1 MGRSKDGS
9 RGATATSAR
18 AEGARGASR
27 AAGTTLNGKAS
38 HLEGRLNAAHASPT
52 ALAHA
57 SPYSAVGQIA
67 AYKEAMKDYLAGNE
81 ESLEAAANAL
91 AGVAN
96 KGISA
101 QTVTDLNAVL
111 GLSAVTDDVASQIAD
126 TAKAAQANNA
136 GSLSK
141 NSR

>member
-1 MGRSKDGS
+1 M
-9 RGATATSAR
+9 
-18 AEGARGASR
+18 
-27 AAGTTLNGKAS
+27 NGKTA
-38 HLEGRLNAAHASPT
+38 HLEGRLNAAHASAT

-57 SPYSAVGQIA
+57 SPTSAVGQIA
-67 AYKEAMKDYLAGNE
+67 AYKEAMKDYLSGDE
-81 ESLEAAANAL
+81 QGLEAAANAL

-96 KGISA
+96 KGITA

-111 GLSAVTDDVASQIAD
+111 GLPAVTDDIASQIAD

-141 NSR
+141 SSR

>member
-1 MGRSKDGS
+1 V
-9 RGATATSAR
+9 TSAR

-27 AAGTTLNGKAS
+27 AAGTTLNGKAA

-57 SPYSAVGQIA
+57 SRNSAVGQIA
-67 AYKEAMKDYLAGNE
+67 AYKEAMEAYLAGNE
-81 ESLEAAANAL
+81 KSLEAAANAL

-96 KGISA
+96 KGITA
-101 QTVTDLNAVL
+101 QTVTDMNAVL
-111 GLSAVTDDVASQIAD
+111 GLTAVTDKVATQIAD
-126 TAKAAQANNA
+126 TAKAAQATNA

-141 NSR
+141 NN

>member
-1 MGRSKDGS
+1 
-9 RGATATSAR
+9 
-18 AEGARGASR
+18 
-27 AAGTTLNGKAS
+27 
-38 HLEGRLNAAHASPT
+38 
-52 ALAHA
+52 
-57 SPYSAVGQIA
+57 
-67 AYKEAMKDYLAGNE
+67 MKDYLAGNE

-126 TAKAAQANNA
+126 TAKAAQANNT
-136 GSLSK
+136 GSRSE
-141 NSR
+141 NRR